1 MVEDNDDD
9 ALLLR
14 LAFDKAKILNP
25 IQVVSSGE
33 EAVSYL
39 NGTGKYQ
46 NRAEFPLPQLVLLD
60 LNMPGM
66 GGLEL
71 LRWIRQDR
79 ELQKL
84 RVVVLSGSDAIRDVN
99 AAYAAGANSFL
110 VKPADLDRLV
120 EISKALSG
128 YWLWMDHPPTTTN
141 SDLLALVESGERDRR
156 PVPRPH
162 LGI

>member
-1 MVEDNDDD
+1 MVEDNSDD

-14 LAFDKAKILNP
+14 LTFNKARIVNP
-25 IQVVSSGE
+25 VHVVSGGE

-39 NGTGKYQ
+39 NGTGKYH
-46 NRAEFPLPQLVLLD
+46 NRAEFPQPQLVLLD

-66 GGLEL
+66 GGLQL

-79 ELQKL
+79 ELCKL
-84 RVVVLSGSDAIRDVN
+84 RVIVLSGSDASRDVSD
-99 AAYAAGANSFL
+99 AYAAGANSYL
-110 VKPADLDRLV
+110 VKPGDLERFV

-128 YWLWMDHPPTTTN
+128 YWVWVDKAPAIEQR
-141 SDLLALVESGERDRR
+141 DLLHGLQLAEHDRR
-156 PVPRPH
+156 PPPQPQ